1 MTMASTVDARIQE
14 LTRGML
20 RKTLYVVLWKGA
32 GGELKA
38 QLPAHLE
45 YMIDLERQGKVF
57 ASGPLDSGAT
67 GDGLTILRASS
78 REEAR
83 EIASRDP
90 FVTSGLRTFEIRDW
104 LLMEGSIA
112 VKANYSTGTFEIA

>member
-1 MTMASTVDARIQE
+1 MASTVDARIEE
-14 LTRGML
+14 LMRSML

-32 GGELKA
+32 GRELKA

-45 YMIDLERQGKVF
+45 NMIDLERQGKVF
-57 ASGPLDSGAT
+57 ASGPFDSGAT

-78 REEAR
+78 KEEAR

-90 FVTSGLRTFEIRDW
+90 FVTSGLRTFEIREW
-104 LLMEGSIA
+104 LLMEGSVA
-112 VKANYSTGTFEIA
+112 VKANYSTGTFEIV